1 MNDLFK
7 KCVIASIY
15 LGLSVK
21 LHGQSEFK
29 ISYFDFAGQD
39 VSSLNFKT
47 METEFWYDDSTYVVT
62 TYDEDYNLMSVSSF
76 SDDETKVLN
85 GVSISYF
92 SNGSKCDSSYY
103 LKNKKEGKSRG
114 WYSNGR
120 RYYEETYNK
129 GNVIKSIYF
138 DSNGIEVEKQ
148 LVCSEAYYPGGEKAL
163 FSYLAA
169 ETLYPK
175 IAKDAG
181 IQGIVYIQFV
191 VLESGFIDRQKIE
204 VLRGVHPA
212 LDAEAI
218 RVVKNMPKWKA
229 GKARGKV
236 VNTYYKLPLR
246 FSLR

>member
-7 KCVIASIY
+7 KCVLASIY
-15 LGLSVK
+15 LGLSVN

-47 METEFWYDDSTYVVT
+47 METEFWYDDSTYVVS

-114 WYSNGR
+114 WYSNGS
-120 RYYEETYNK
+120 RYYEEIYNK

-148 LVCSEAYYPGGEKAL
+148 LVCSEPYYPGGEKAL

-169 ETLYPK
+169 ETKYPP

-181 IQGIVYIQFV
+181 ITGVVYVQFV
-191 VLESGFIDRQKIE
+191 VREDGKVDPDDITI
-204 VLRGVHPA
+204 LRGVHPA
-212 LDAEAI
+212 LDNEAI
-218 RVVKNMPKWKA
+218 RVVKSMPAWKPGRQR
-229 GKARGKV
+229 GKAV
-236 VNTYYKLPLR
+236 PVYYKLPFR
-246 FSLR
+246 FNLK